1 MFTTVRVHMNPKES
15 CFSLEHNRNK
25 SFREKEAHID
35 GTSNNFEVWS
45 NLGVY
50 NAYKEVFGDTI
61 QAYNDKQKRGKNLTN
76 LDPAEYRELKDV
88 KRQVNVAYE
97 ELDDVQD
104 KIDAKSEALE
114 HAEQVIAQAEVK
126 EKNLAV
132 TIASKLDEAEQYY
145 MARKEEADDLLRKAE
160 ETYQA
165 RLQEAELRFGH
176 IVRAYKKISDEL
188 EFYKKRCWNV
198 LAKKM
203 SLTISD
209 KMLERWM
216 KKNKIVR
223 NEKWVSVY
231 DACAADISRLGLER
245 AKDQYKAAD
254 ALQKEVQRQLEFTEE
269 SSDTDEE
276 DTGYAS
282 AE

>member
-1 MFTTVRVHMNPKES
+1 METLHFIHP
-15 CFSLEHNRNK
+15 
-25 SFREKEAHID
+25 A
-35 GTSNNFEVWS
+35 
-45 NLGVY
+45 
-50 NAYKEVFGDTI
+50 
-61 QAYNDKQKRGKNLTN
+61 RGKNLTN

-145 MARKEEADDLLRKAE
+145 MARKEEADELLRKAE
-160 ETYQA
+160 ETYQE

-269 SSDTDEE
+269 SSDTDED